1 MTIEHL
7 ASMTSGFAC
16 EAEPGEPTLAAMEA
30 SEDYVQFAL
39 DLPMAAEPGTT
50 FSYCSPGM
58 HLLSAILTEATGMTE
73 FEFAQEYLFD
83 PLEFATVYWRE
94 DPQGYSHGWG
104 HAVIHPHDM
113 AKLGQ
118 LFLDGGV
125 WNGEQIVPQRWID
138 DAVSIHA
145 STDVGGTGY
154 GFGWWIEQDPAAG
167 GEFGAV
173 GRGGQF
179 ITVMPA
185 LDAVFVVTGGAADF
199 DDAEVLDLLTPAIV
213 NPTGPLPA
221 NPQAAAKLA
230 ATLETL
236 LAQPEPQPFSLPD
249 MASTVSGVRY
259 MFETGNPLGVQ
270 SIQLTFDDSAE
281 ADFGITFSDG
291 REPLAGPI
299 GLDGVFRTS
308 PGTWGLPVGAR
319 GTWTDEHTFVFE
331 RDEIANNGA
340 LIVTLRFDTDDV
352 TMEVQE
358 RTVGG
363 TVSIS
368 GTASLEDG

>member
-1 MTIEHL
+1 MVRSPT
-7 ASMTSGFAC
+7 ASLGRAGRYL
-16 EAEPGEPTLAAMEA
+16 PG
-30 SEDYVQFAL
+30 
-39 DLPMAAEPGTT
+39 
-50 FSYCSPGM
+50 
-58 HLLSAILTEATGMTE
+58 
-73 FEFAQEYLFD
+73 
-83 PLEFATVYWRE
+83 
-94 DPQGYSHGWG
+94 
-104 HAVIHPHDM
+104 
-113 AKLGQ
+113 
-118 LFLDGGV
+118 
-125 WNGEQIVPQRWID
+125 GEQIVPQRWID

-167 GEFGAV
+167 GGFGAV

-199 DDAEVLDLLTPAIV
+199 DDVEVLDLLTPAIV

-259 MFETGNPLGVQ
+259 MFEACNPLGVQ

-291 REPLAGPI
+291 QEPLAGPI